1 MRWLNRITE
10 YLIVFGFG
18 VIVGWHPTFVGMK
31 AFFISGASFA
41 VVIAVVIQV
50 GGFLRDLYKDHKEE
64 LAQKQER
71 LEQEAQKLKEKLE
84 QEHNKEQ
91 IYNWIYHKTEDY
103 KGKRTG
109 IVNGRLLNDL
119 DDPRFRSTEEI
130 ANALNMYP
138 LEKVKR
144 LCYINDKL
152 SKMTQ
157 EDLFREKTRIFN
169 EQLLEKW
176 AIKEFVR

>member
-1 MRWLNRITE
+1 MLDSYEVDKQNNRSSNH
-10 YLIVFGFG
+10 FWNGSS
-18 VIVGWHPTFVGMK
+18 VGWYPFFANVKSFFVGG
-31 AFFISGASFA
+31 FSLG
-41 VVIAVVIQV
+41 VVIEV
-50 GGFLRDLYKDHKEE
+50 GGFLRELYKDHKEE
-64 LAQKQER
+64 LAKKQER

-84 QEHNKEQ
+84 QEHDKEQ
-91 IYNWIYHKTEDY
+91 IYDWVYHKTEKY
-103 KGKRTG
+103 KEE
-109 IVNGRLLNDL
+109 INGRVGGYIPNKLT
-119 DDPRFRSTEEI
+119 DPRFRSTEEI